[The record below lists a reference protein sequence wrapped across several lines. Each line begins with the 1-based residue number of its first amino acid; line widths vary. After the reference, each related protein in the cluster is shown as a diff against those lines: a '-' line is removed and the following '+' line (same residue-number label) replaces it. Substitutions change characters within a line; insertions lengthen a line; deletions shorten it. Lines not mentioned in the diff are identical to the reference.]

1 MRTDIF
7 DICKEKLKKLGLFYF
22 PVGSSTDISF
32 INSRGSALKNNY
44 QFKTNRTK
52 QGSPVQNESNLQS
65 LVTEKMV
72 GVS

>member
-7 DICKEKLKKLGLFYF
+7 VTSQEKLKKLGWCLFSCGQFNRY
-22 PVGSSTDISF
+22 IF
-32 INSRGSALKNNY
+32 INSRGSAHKNNY
-44 QFKTNRTK
+44 QFRTNRTK
-52 QGSPVQNESNLQS
+52 RGSPVQNESNIQS